1 MVPAL
6 CPLPGGQLKGLNVN
20 DLCEALGSRQ
30 HTQKCFSFLIPPRV
44 TTINL
49 FSSLQDHPVLFTLVK
64 HTKV

>member
-30 HTQKCFSFLIPPRV
+30 HTQKCFSFLIPPRA

-49 FSSLQDHPVLFTLVK
+49 FFFSPGPPCLVYISET
-64 HTKV
+64 H